1 MASKRE
7 ERQVCKLGRSTA
19 YQRET
24 SLPHDFEEG
33 CFALSALFLV
43 MLMFVTCWEVLA

>member
-1 MASKRE
+1 MRVKRE
-7 ERQVCKLGRSTA
+7 ERPSLETWRSTA

-33 CFALSALFLV
+33 CFALSALFLA